1 MIFGR
6 SSRWSKSRAQINKGK
21 WGEGRLFLEET
32 AELVHHTGA
41 TAVGGGRATLVATTV
56 AGGAIGA
63 LVTVVVAV
71 LLDSVLGNAAHDGST
86 NRSEEAVVGLVAGE
100 TTGGTTGESASKATL
115 AFLGFTRSTLLLLVA
130 TVKEKQVSIMNWNDV
145 IEDKVGAEM

>member
-1 MIFGR
+1 M
-6 SSRWSKSRAQINKGK
+6 NKGK

-32 AELVHHTGA
+32 AELIHHAGA

-56 AGGAIGA
+56 AGRAIGA

-71 LLDSVLGNAAHDGST
+71 LLDSVLSNAAHDGST
-86 NRSEEAVVGLVAGE
+86 DRSEEAVVSLVAGE

-115 AFLGFTRSTLLLLVA
+115 AFLGFTGSTLLLVA
-130 TVKEKQVSIMNWNDV
+130 TVTEKQVSIMNWND
-145 IEDKVGAEM
+145 EMEGKVGAEM